1 MVLPIDGEH
10 FMITKLA
17 FWVAF
22 FAFVAAALATGWHPR
37 LLAFDGAGG
46 FAKAIVVAAW
56 VGFVAYSFYCSQREN
71 LFKTIGTMAS
81 LHWGRQI
88 GLDLYISLALSV
100 VFIYLHTG
108 SGLVAAAWL
117 VPVLVYANQA
127 VLLYVV
133 INFEQIVA
141 RLA

>member
-1 MVLPIDGEH
+1 MGGVRRLLVLLQSAREPVQDDRHDGE
-10 FMITKLA
+10 
-17 FWVAF
+17 
-22 FAFVAAALATGWHPR
+22 
-37 LLAFDGAGG
+37 
-46 FAKAIVVAAW
+46 
-56 VGFVAYSFYCSQREN
+56 
-71 LFKTIGTMAS
+71 
-81 LHWGRQI
+81 I